1 MRSLLLLI
9 GIFIFACDAAC
20 GDDWPMW
27 RYDANRSASSNEKL
41 PKNLRLLWTR
51 KFSPRKQ
58 AWDDPLNLDLMTYD
72 RVFEPIV
79 AGGRMFV
86 GFNDQDKLIAIDV
99 ETGQTLWTAFAD
111 APIRFAPVAYEGNV
125 YCTSD
130 DGYLYCWSQKDGSL
144 EWKFRGGPSDQK
156 ALGNQRFTSAWP
168 ARGGPVVRDG
178 HVYFAASIWPF
189 MGTFIYSLDAK
200 TGDVVWVNDS
210 SGSQYI
216 KQPHSAPSFAGVA
229 PQGSLVAT
237 DKHLIVPG
245 GRSVPAVF
253 DRNTGKLLHFEINA
267 GGKGTGGSSVFATE
281 KRFFVHTRQKGTR
294 AFDTASGKKT
304 AFMTNEPVLADRIGY
319 SAKIAKKRKVI
330 QALRLQLPDKPGKKK
345 QDNPRLIWEIAAD
358 GMGDL
363 IRASDELLAG
373 GATGI
378 ARINA
383 LHEKPKVTQTI
394 RTQFKPERLVAANG
408 MLFAVGL
415 NGTVSAFGRSDGS
428 PPIVHAPPK
437 RQRSIWAPV
446 YNCLL
451 YTSPSPRDATLSRM
465 PSSA

>member
-86 GFNDQDKLIAIDV
+86 GFNDQDKLIAFDV

-200 TGDVVWVNDS
+200 
-210 SGSQYI
+210 
-216 KQPHSAPSFAGVA
+216 P
-229 PQGSLVAT
+229 
-237 DKHLIVPG
+237 
-245 GRSVPAVF
+245 
-253 DRNTGKLLHFEINA
+253 
-267 GGKGTGGSSVFATE
+267 
-281 KRFFVHTRQKGTR
+281 
-294 AFDTASGKKT
+294 
-304 AFMTNEPVLADRIGY
+304 
-319 SAKIAKKRKVI
+319 
-330 QALRLQLPDKPGKKK
+330 
-345 QDNPRLIWEIAAD
+345 
-358 GMGDL
+358 
-363 IRASDELLAG
+363 
-373 GATGI
+373 
-378 ARINA
+378 
-383 LHEKPKVTQTI
+383 
-394 RTQFKPERLVAANG
+394 
-408 MLFAVGL
+408 
-415 NGTVSAFGRSDGS
+415 
-428 PPIVHAPPK
+428 
-437 RQRSIWAPV
+437 
-446 YNCLL
+446 
-451 YTSPSPRDATLSRM
+451 ATLFG
-465 PSSA
+465 